1 MTRPGLPTA
10 FAQGNTHRVVVYE
23 PDRALPAFE
32 RLEDTLADG
41 LHAARR
47 ALSIELPVEAHRVL
61 EPTARVL
68 RDHILDKRRLLSQQ
82 CRHDLGY
89 YLVLARRWI
98 AAHGAMPEV
107 DAVVAG
113 LEEALEASHRVSEL
127 LGAERDIGWHRG
139 IGR

>member
-1 MTRPGLPTA
+1 MTRPGFPTV
-10 FAQGNTHRVVVYE
+10 FAQANTHRLVVFQ
-23 PDRALPAFE
+23 PDRAAPAFE

-41 LHAARR
+41 LCTARR
-47 ALSIELPVEAHRVL
+47 ALAVELPVEAHRVL

-89 YLVLARRWI
+89 YLILARRWV
-98 AAHGAMPEV
+98 AAHGTTPEV
-107 DAVVAG
+107 DAVMAG
-113 LEEALEASHRVSEL
+113 LEEALETSHRVSEL

-139 IGR
+139 IRM